1 MGGGSTVHTEEE
13 QGKALVDE
21 SLKQGVKFFV
31 YTSVDRGGDKSSD
44 NPTPIPHFISKH
56 NIEHHLQGKTASG
69 EMDWCVLRPTA
80 FFDVSGPLDLCV
92 QLGLTPCRTC
102 LPAL

>member
-1 MGGGSTVHTEEE
+1 MGKGASPESEEE
-13 QGKALVDE
+13 QGKALIDE

-56 NIEHHLQGKTASG
+56 NIEHHLQDKAGDK
-69 EMDWCVLRPTA
+69 MDWCVLRPTA
-80 FFDVSGPLDLCV
+80 FFDVSYPPRLPIRLE
-92 QLGLTPCRTC
+92 LTFPRT
-102 LPAL
+102 